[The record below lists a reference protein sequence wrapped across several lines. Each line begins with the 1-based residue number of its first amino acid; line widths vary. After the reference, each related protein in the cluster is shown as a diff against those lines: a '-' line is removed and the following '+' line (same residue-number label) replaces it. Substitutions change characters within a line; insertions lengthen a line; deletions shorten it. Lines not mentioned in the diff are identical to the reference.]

1 MKEYLQDYI
10 KDTPRVRVYSEPS
23 YSIDW
28 VRDVFMLPIYLG
40 ILALNL
46 FIWVYLPYRVVSA
59 LYHAGGGGVGGFWVV
74 FGFVWVVLAVLFA
87 VVTAD

>member
-1 MKEYLQDYI
+1 MKEYLRDYI
-10 KDTPRVRVYSEPS
+10 KDTPRVRVYSEPG
-23 YSIDW
+23 YNIDW
-28 VRDVFMLPIYLG
+28 VRDVFMLPLYLG

-46 FIWVYLPYRVVSA
+46 FIWVYLPYQVVSKVYEVA
-59 LYHAGGGGVGGFWVV
+59 GFWVA